1 MTIELDL
8 EILKTEGISADDFT
22 ALYLLYNKQYK
33 IFDSL
38 TLLWNPKHLEEKGFL
53 KIAGETSKEYIVR
66 QEFLDLFS
74 DNFDRMFAELLS
86 TFPLKVNINGTIR
99 ILHAADPKAKSNLKS
114 KKRYKTILRGKPY
127 LHKHIMTCLN
137 NQLTIMKNDLGYL
150 QSLEV
155 WLNNHTWEKYAD
167 IKPEDDENRITR
179 HL

>member
-8 EILKTEGISADDFT
+8 RILKTEGISADDFT
-22 ALYLLYNKQYK
+22 ALYLLYNKQYE

-38 TLLWNPKHLEEKGFL
+38 KLIWNPEDLEEKGFL
-53 KIAGETSKEYIVR
+53 KVTGETSKEYIVR

-86 TFPLKVNINGTIR
+86 TYPLKVNIKGNIR
-99 ILHAADPKAKSNLKS
+99 ILHAADPKAKNNLKS
-114 KKRYKTILRGKPY
+114 KKRYKMILKGKPY
-127 LHKHIMTCLN
+127 LHKHIMICLN
-137 NQLTIMKNDLGYL
+137 NQLLVMKDSLGYL

-167 IKPEDDENRITR
+167 IKLEDNENRITR
-179 HL
+179 RL